1 MFEHL
6 KNALG
11 SRPRRVLEHERRA
24 AVLVPV
30 IDDGGPLRLLLTRR
44 TEDTPTHKGQV
55 AFPGG
60 GLAAGDADAVA
71 AALREAEEEVGLGR
85 DAVEVLGLLDDFP
98 TVNWASVVTPV
109 VARVRRLPTLTADP
123 REVARIF
130 EVPLTSL
137 REPDRWRI
145 QSVERQGISWPVFF
159 FPWDG
164 ETLWGL
170 SAYIT
175 MSLLAETPDGAPH
188 PMPEVPLHPPRR

>member
-6 KNALG
+6 QNALR
-11 SRPRRVLEHERRA
+11 SRPRRVLEHQRRA

-55 AFPGG
+55 AVPGG
-60 GLAAGDADAVA
+60 GLAPGDADAVA

-85 DAVEVLGLLDDFP
+85 DAVEVIGLLDDFP

-137 REPDRWRI
+137 READRWRI
-145 QSVERQGISWPVFF
+145 QTVERQGIAWPVFF

-175 MSLLAETPDGAPH
+175 MLLLAQTPEGAPH
-188 PMPEVPLHPPRR
+188 PMPDVPLHPPKP

>member
-6 KNALG
+6 QKALRT
-11 SRPRRVLEHERRA
+11 RPRRVLEHERRA
-24 AVLVPV
+24 AVLVLV
-30 IDDGGPLRLLLTRR
+30 IDDGGPLRILLTRR

-60 GLAAGDADAVA
+60 GLSPGDADAIA
-71 AALREAEEEVGLGR
+71 AALREAEEEVGLDR
-85 DAVEVLGLLDDFP
+85 NAVEVLGLLDDFP

-109 VARVRRLPTLTADP
+109 VARVRRLPALRPDP

-130 EVPLTSL
+130 EIPLNSL
-137 REPDRWRI
+137 RAPEAWRI
-145 QSVERQGISWPVFF
+145 QTVERQGIVWPVFF

-170 SAYIT
+170 SAYIA
-175 MSLLAETPDGAPH
+175 MSLLAETPEGAPH
-188 PMPEVPLHPPRR
+188 PMPDVPLHPPRP